1 MKNIFS
7 IKDIKEIVYNFKDGQ
22 VGIFPTDTVY
32 GLGGRADKLS
42 VIKKIYNLKKRDQKK
57 PLLILVSNITMA
69 KKYVKVNKVQEKF
82 LRSKWPSYA
91 QSATAG
97 KPSALTVVLKS
108 KGVLPKELTGG
119 TSKIGVRL
127 PDDRFLLKIIKQL
140 NAPLIAT
147 SANISG
153 QPSVCDVKN
162 IKIKPDFIVD
172 GGKSSKS
179 KESTVVDLTNE
190 KVIILRQGNVK
201 I

>member
-1 MKNIFS
+1 MKDIFS

-42 VIKKIYNLKKRDQKK
+42 VIKKVYQLKKRDKQK
-57 PLLILVSNITMA
+57 PLLILVSSIAMA
-69 KKYVKVNKVQEKF
+69 KKYVKINKKQEEF
-82 LRSKWPSYA
+82 LRSKWPCKL
-91 QSATAG
+91 TAVLIG
-97 KPSALTVVLKS
+97 KKI
-108 KGVLPKELTGG
+108 LPKELSNNTD
-119 TSKIGVRL
+119 KIGVRL
-127 PDDRFLLKIIKQL
+127 PDNEFLLKIIKQL

-153 QPSVCDVKN
+153 QLSVCNVKN

-172 GGKSSKS
+172 GGRLLKS

-190 KVIILRQGNVK
+190 KVVILRQGDLK